1 MRTKKERNSSG
12 RSSTGSRR
20 ETAES
25 LFDQLTVVEQTE
37 PTSVSGTKPSAT
49 PVTAPGIQPK
59 IKTEPRD
66 YSAFAEGI
74 KDMNLGNTSSNIVA
88 ANVSSKTDEIIGEKQ
103 PSSIKIEMIGPLDK
117 QLEEESAKS
126 REQSELDKSIASI
139 TEDVKTV
146 IKTEITDN
154 QTADADVE
162 MKTVN
167 PSSVNPSVI
176 QTSVIQSPS
185 PTKRSVISQEETD
198 QAVTALLGES
208 FENSFEEKQIAQ
220 NQSLPVVPS
229 ATSGL
234 TSQQQSVNSVTSA
247 SGDAPG
253 IEPEPMQ
260 MDTDEAAKAA
270 AGLESEMA
278 TENSA
283 SLEQPQQPL
292 KPSEAPVVPAL
303 VPSLPVSE
311 TSKEKPVTTFEPV
324 TVKIPEATTAAPPP
338 AAAAALPTRGRG
350 SRGGRG
356 GRAAAG
362 SRNKPEVQTAEPLPV
377 VRRASS
383 RGRSTTGSESETDKP
398 PEVPLPDVRSV
409 RGRGA
414 GSRGGRGGRAAAAL
428 AIDTAPKTLPTSK
441 LALESNASSTRR
453 RSSET
458 STDSNKTGP
467 LALKTSVAAAP
478 AATKISVFDWPD
490 MDDESEMMASPTL
503 KEEKAKRGQQL
514 QQLQVDTGKLEAPGV
529 QPKSSP
535 LPKVVPEAKP
545 IVATPPIVVPVT
557 SGLTTRQRRGTGSS
571 RGSKDQLE
579 TPASAATASTA
590 SAVST
595 TVASNNDLEVK
606 QETEEKI
613 NAILEHAKK
622 QQEIEKHQ
630 HNQHMGL
637 LREVAQQQQVHQH
650 QGHQGQQQQPS
661 QAQPALSVFPANPAQ
676 MMTALQQA
684 AAAGQTGGPQAQQT
698 PRPPPAVTVTVQQS
712 QQPQQPQQQQIR
724 QPPTHQQTPT
734 GPPQIVQPPLANS
747 PGLSVVQLPTQ
758 PLPASEIARNV
769 SHVNQAKQVLLE
781 PKASTSPRPRTL
793 SSSPRTGSNPGAQMT
808 PGSMGA
814 GSISLPTQPVPL
826 SATQLTSVANAIV
839 ARTMTSVNPMMP
851 MLPNQPLPPPQCQP
865 KLMLPNQPLP
875 QHPLPP
881 TSATSISVVPA
892 KTEAA
897 TPPPQPVQQP
907 QPAPVQPQPAQPV
920 QQPQP
925 QQPQTAP
932 MPPKKTAVTMAVNP
946 KKRVIAQQLEQDQ
959 TIKMEAAQAASAAAA
974 APTPPAERVHTNS
987 PSLIMIKKEMPAA
1000 PPSVQPPQQH
1010 QQQMSHM
1017 KPRDRFGREA
1027 HLKEEKKPIVQ
1038 PTISLAAQE
1047 QQLALIRE
1055 QEITIFFQ
1063 ALLKQGQNEQVALQL
1078 AQKMAQERYT
1088 AAFTLAMQ
1096 QAQASVEQEL
1106 RTSGQTGNTV
1116 GGVPVN
1122 PPAAHQSQSPQ
1133 SPVVHVPVQAHA
1145 HSRISTSYM
1154 SHDPRDPYG
1163 PGAQHDQRH
1172 VIMSLNPPASPEPEM
1187 AISMPLN
1194 LDPLFPMVWKG
1205 FLGLK
1210 NEFASVEFR
1219 YVSGCKDLANA
1230 SLPHDHPSM
1239 ATLRI
1244 GQRMRL
1250 EPTHLSGVRTKM
1262 QQAAEHCVLLA
1273 LPCGNDPHDMALQSR
1288 NLRSHF
1294 ITYLQLKGAA
1304 GIVNVPGDPT
1314 SHFHGADQGG
1324 YVVHVFPSCDFANE
1338 TMTSIAPD
1346 LLAKVAEMEH
1356 MVIIIATVLD
1366 KTQQIE

>member
-1 MRTKKERNSSG
+1 MSKIFGTSSDDEEISFKNKVDLQQIHESDSDKASNASGPRLKSKKVRTKKERNSSG

-37 PTSVSGTKPSAT
+37 STTVSGTKPSAAT
-49 PVTAPGIQPK
+49 PAVTAPGIQPK

-74 KDMNLGNTSSNIVA
+74 KDMNLGSTSSNIVA
-88 ANVSSKTDEIIGEKQ
+88 NISNTSAQSSIIKSEKTDEIIAEKQ
-103 PSSIKIEMIGPLDK
+103 TSSSIKIEMIGPLDK

-154 QTADADVE
+154 QTADTDAE

-167 PSSVNPSVI
+167 PSVNSSVI

-234 TSQQQSVNSVTSA
+234 TSQQQSVNSVTSV

-283 SLEQPQQPL
+283 SLEPQQPL
-292 KPSEAPVVPAL
+292 KPSEAPIVPAL

-311 TSKEKPVTTFEPV
+311 TSKEKPVTAFEPV
-324 TVKIPEATTAAPPP
+324 TVKIPDATTAAPPP
-338 AAAAALPTRGRG
+338 AAAAAALPTRGRG

-398 PEVPLPDVRSV
+398 PEVPQPDVRSV

-428 AIDTAPKTLPTSK
+428 AIDTATKTLPTSK

-467 LALKTSVAAAP
+467 LALKTSPVVAAPVVPKGAP
-478 AATKISVFDWPD
+478 KISVFDWPD

-535 LPKVVPEAKP
+535 LPKVVEAKP
-545 IVATPPIVVPVT
+545 IVATPVVVVPVT
-557 SGLTTRQRRGTGSS
+557 SGLTTRQRRSTGSS

-579 TPASAATASTA
+579 TPAAAASTA
-590 SAVST
+590 SASA

-637 LREVAQQQQVHQH
+637 LREVAQQQQVHQY

-661 QAQPALSVFPANPAQ
+661 QAQPGPPALSVFPANPAQ

-684 AAAGQTGGPQAQQT
+684 AAAGQTSGPQAQQA
-698 PRPPPAVTVTVQQS
+698 PRQPPAVTVTVQQS

-781 PKASTSPRPRTL
+781 PKASTSP
-793 SSSPRTGSNPGAQMT
+793 SPRT
-808 PGSMGA
+808 
-814 GSISLPTQPVPL
+814 
-826 SATQLTSVANAIV
+826 
-839 ARTMTSVNPMMP
+839 R
-851 MLPNQPLPPPQCQP
+851 
-865 KLMLPNQPLP
+865 
-875 QHPLPP
+875 
-881 TSATSISVVPA
+881 
-892 KTEAA
+892 
-897 TPPPQPVQQP
+897 
-907 QPAPVQPQPAQPV
+907 
-920 QQPQP
+920 
-925 QQPQTAP
+925 
-932 MPPKKTAVTMAVNP
+932 
-946 KKRVIAQQLEQDQ
+946 
-959 TIKMEAAQAASAAAA
+959 
-974 APTPPAERVHTNS
+974 
-987 PSLIMIKKEMPAA
+987 
-1000 PPSVQPPQQH
+1000 
-1010 QQQMSHM
+1010 
-1017 KPRDRFGREA
+1017 
-1027 HLKEEKKPIVQ
+1027 
-1038 PTISLAAQE
+1038 
-1047 QQLALIRE
+1047 
-1055 QEITIFFQ
+1055 
-1063 ALLKQGQNEQVALQL
+1063 
-1078 AQKMAQERYT
+1078 
-1088 AAFTLAMQ
+1088 
-1096 QAQASVEQEL
+1096 
-1106 RTSGQTGNTV
+1106 
-1116 GGVPVN
+1116 
-1122 PPAAHQSQSPQ
+1122 
-1133 SPVVHVPVQAHA
+1133 
-1145 HSRISTSYM
+1145 
-1154 SHDPRDPYG
+1154 
-1163 PGAQHDQRH
+1163 
-1172 VIMSLNPPASPEPEM
+1172 
-1187 AISMPLN
+1187 
-1194 LDPLFPMVWKG
+1194 
-1205 FLGLK
+1205 
-1210 NEFASVEFR
+1210 
-1219 YVSGCKDLANA
+1219 
-1230 SLPHDHPSM
+1230 
-1239 ATLRI
+1239 
-1244 GQRMRL
+1244 
-1250 EPTHLSGVRTKM
+1250 
-1262 QQAAEHCVLLA
+1262 
-1273 LPCGNDPHDMALQSR
+1273 
-1288 NLRSHF
+1288 
-1294 ITYLQLKGAA
+1294 
-1304 GIVNVPGDPT
+1304 
-1314 SHFHGADQGG
+1314 
-1324 YVVHVFPSCDFANE
+1324 
-1338 TMTSIAPD
+1338 
-1346 LLAKVAEMEH
+1346 
-1356 MVIIIATVLD
+1356 
-1366 KTQQIE
+1366 